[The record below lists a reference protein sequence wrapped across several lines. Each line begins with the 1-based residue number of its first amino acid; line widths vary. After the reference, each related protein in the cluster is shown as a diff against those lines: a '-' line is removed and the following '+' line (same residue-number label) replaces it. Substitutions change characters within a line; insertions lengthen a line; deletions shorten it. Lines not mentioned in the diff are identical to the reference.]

1 MNNDGNA
8 QNATYN
14 NQQGSPT
21 RRTRSHVDIASHE
34 TQNGEAVERDIVP
47 QDSIS
52 NAPSRN
58 VTSVTQKANGSTRIT
73 SERKTER
80 TRVSAKHH
88 IRTRYKSPP
97 KETTAGAL
105 DAEESKGSQ
114 PPRVSSRAVARIPTS
129 PRKNKKVLR
138 ES

>member
-21 RRTRSHVDIASHE
+21 RRTRSHVPIASHG
-34 TQNGEAVERDIVP
+34 TQNGEVDEGDIVP

-58 VTSVTQKANGSTRIT
+58 VTSVTPKANGSTRMT

-80 TRVSAKHH
+80 TRMSAKHH
-88 IRTRYKSPP
+88 IRTCPKSPP
-97 KETTAGAL
+97 KEATAGAL
-105 DAEESKGSQ
+105 DREESKGSQ
-114 PPRVSSRAVARIPTS
+114 PPRVSSRAVVRIPTS
-129 PRKNKKVLR
+129 PRKNKEVLR